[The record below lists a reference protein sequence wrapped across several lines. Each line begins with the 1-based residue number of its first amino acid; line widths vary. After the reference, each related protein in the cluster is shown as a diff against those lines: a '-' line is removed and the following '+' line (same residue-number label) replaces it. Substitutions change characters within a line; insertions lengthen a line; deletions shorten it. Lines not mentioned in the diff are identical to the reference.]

1 MIVLLLWLAAL
12 IILVAICTD
21 GIWQTLF
28 WLEMWVISKFGKKE
42 EL

>member
-12 IILVAICTD
+12 IILVAFGTG
-21 GIWQTLF
+21 GIWGTLYR
-28 WLEMWVISKFGKKE
+28 LEMWVIEKFGKQE

>member
-12 IILVAICTD
+12 IILVAYGTG
-21 GIWQTLF
+21 GIWATLYR
-28 WLEMWVISKFGKKE
+28 LEMWVIEKFGKQE